1 MISMISMHDFAGTA
15 AMIRLILR
23 RDKIIIPLLILFM
36 ALFVAFVA
44 ASFINLYSDEALRIG
59 FYLQMKNNPTV
70 VSLLGS
76 VLDPSIGALTAW
88 RVGFPASLIIGLIS
102 VFLMVRHTRSEERK
116 GRLEL
121 INSTKVGR
129 QAVLSAALIT
139 TFGVN
144 LIIAVLIG
152 LGLISQGLDAYSSLV
167 LGMSLAAF
175 GCLFAAITGVA
186 VQLTESSGDA
196 RYLMAGLLVGFF
208 IVRVFGWDDGD
219 YVWVSWLSPYGWV
232 HHIGPFAGNK
242 IWIFAIFLAF
252 IPGLTALA
260 YWLSSMRDLGAGII
274 TQRPGPARASKN
286 LRSSL
291 ALAWR
296 LHRGMLFFWIII
308 FVLMGTM
315 LGFTAQTVTDMITTN
330 PQFVNLILQLGGN
343 AGVTDSYFTMMLAF
357 LGEGFA
363 FYAILATLKLQ
374 SQESNKYS
382 EMVLTSSVSRS
393 QWAVSNLVFAV
404 LAPALVLIIFALSM
418 GLSYGLITNALSD
431 VTIRILGAALMYLPA
446 IWLFT
451 GISMLL
457 FGLVP
462 RLAAFSWVALVLV
475 VIIDLLGE
483 FFDLNQWILD
493 ISPFTHVPRL
503 MVGDEISSSLILLFV
518 GAMALIFVGIWGY
531 RRRDVNG

>member
-1 MISMISMHDFAGTA
+1 MLSRDDFAGTT

-44 ASFINLYSDEALRIG
+44 ASFINLYSDDALRMA

-76 VLDPSIGALTAW
+76 VLDSSIGGLTAW
-88 RVGFPASLIIGLIS
+88 RVGFGASLIIGLIS

-144 LIIAVLIG
+144 LIIAIFIA
-152 LGLISQGLDAYSSLV
+152 LGLIGQGLDAYSSLV

-175 GCLFAAITGVA
+175 GCLFAAITGVV
-186 VQLTESSGDA
+186 VQFTESSGDV

-208 IVRVFGWDDGD
+208 IVRIFGWDDGD
-219 YVWVSWLSPYGWV
+219 YAWVSWLSPYGWV
-232 HHIGPFAGNK
+232 HHIGPFAENK
-242 IWIFAIFLAF
+242 TWIFSLFLAF
-252 IPGLTALA
+252 IAGLTALA
-260 YWLSSMRDLGAGII
+260 YWLSSLRDLGAGII
-274 TQRPGPARASKN
+274 TPRPGPARASKR
-286 LRSSL
+286 LHSSL

-315 LGFTAQTVTDMITTN
+315 LGFTAKTVTDVITTN

-343 AGVTDSYFTMMLAF
+343 AGLTDSYFTMMLAF
-357 LGEGFA
+357 LGEIFA
-363 FYAILATLKLQ
+363 FYAILATLKLH
-374 SQESNKYS
+374 SQESNRYS

-393 QWAVSNLVFAV
+393 QWAASNLIFAV
-404 LAPALVLIIFALSM
+404 LAPALVLIIFSLSM
-418 GLSYGLITNALSD
+418 GLSYGLISGNVSEDLL
-431 VTIRILGAALMYLPA
+431 RILGAALVYLPA
-446 IWLFT
+446 VWLFT

-457 FGLVP
+457 FGLIP
-462 RLAAFSWVALVLV
+462 RMATLSWVALALV
-475 VIIDLLGE
+475 VIVDLLGE
-483 FFDLNQWILD
+483 FFDISQWILN

-503 MVGDEISSSLILLFV
+503 MAGDSVSGSLILLFV
-518 GAMALIFVGIWGY
+518 VAMVLILGGILGY
-531 RRRDVNG
+531 QRRDVNG

>member
-1 MISMISMHDFAGTA
+1 MLRRDDFAGTA
-15 AMIRLILR
+15 PMIQLILR
-23 RDKIIIPLLILFM
+23 RDKIIIPLLIIFM

-44 ASFINLYSDEALRIG
+44 ASFINLYSDEALRMA

-76 VLDPSIGALTAW
+76 VLDSSIGGLTAW
-88 RVGFPASLIIGLIS
+88 RVGFGASLIMGLIS

-121 INSTKVGR
+121 INSAKVGR

-144 LIIAVLIG
+144 LIIAVLMG
-152 LGLISQGLDAYSSLV
+152 LGLIAQGLDAYSSLV

-186 VQLTESSGDA
+186 VQLTEISGDA
-196 RYLMAGLLVGFF
+196 RYLMVGLLVGFF
-208 IVRVFGWDDGD
+208 IVRIFGWDDGN
-219 YVWVSWLSPYGWV
+219 YAWVSWLSPYGWV
-232 HHIGPFAGNK
+232 HHIGPFAENET
-242 IWIFAIFLAF
+242 WIFGIFLIFTAA
-252 IPGLTALA
+252 LSALA
-260 YWLSSMRDLGAGII
+260 YWLSSLRDLGAAII

-291 ALAWR
+291 ALAWK

-315 LGFTAQTVTDMITTN
+315 LGFTAQTVTDIITTN
-330 PQFVNLILQLGGN
+330 PQFINLILQLGGN
-343 AGVTDSYFTMMLAF
+343 AGVTDSYFTMMLAL
-357 LGEGFA
+357 LGEVFA

-393 QWAVSNLVFAV
+393 QWAASNLIFAV
-404 LAPALVLIIFALSM
+404 LAPAMVLIIFALTM
-418 GLSYGLITNALSD
+418 GLSYGLISGNVSD
-431 VTIRILGAALMYLPA
+431 DVFRILGAALLYLPA
-446 IWLFT
+446 VWLFT

-457 FGLVP
+457 FGLIP
-462 RLAAFSWVALVLV
+462 RLASLSWFALALV

-483 FFDLNQWILD
+483 FFDISQWILD

-503 MVGDEISSSLILLFV
+503 MAGDSISGSLILLFV
-518 GAMALIFVGIWGY
+518 VAMVLILGGIWGY